1 MVKRFSLFAL
11 FLMALVAVV
20 PAFGQEEAVDYET
33 VDPTGQTVTFWHQ
46 HTGAREE
53 ALTAIADD
61 FNATNEWGITVE
73 ISQQGNYDDIY
84 QKMTSVIASGG
95 EGMPNLVV
103 AYQNQ
108 SATYQLTDS
117 LVDINALI
125 ASETWGLTEE
135 EEADF
140 FPGFYNADV
149 FPTFGGQR
157 LGFPPNRSME
167 MMYYNASWLAELR
180 EAGAISFDGPPQTPE
195 QFKEAACAASANPFS
210 GATGDPANSI
220 GYELSN
226 DASRFASWTFAHGGD
241 IFDYETGDYTLNNE
255 AAVAALTFLQS
266 LFTDG
271 CARPVTEAFGD
282 QTNFGAGTTLFTVS
296 SSSGITFYEA
306 AVAEGAG
313 FDYSVAAIPHTTEEP
328 VMNLYGA
335 SVSIP
340 KTTPEQELAAWLFV
354 KFYTNAENQSK
365 WAVASNYFPVR
376 ASAAESPEVKEELD
390 TNPVYKAAFD
400 LLPYGQPE
408 PPTPGYDAVRI
419 EMQNAMVEITESEVD
434 VQETLDALNTT
445 ANDILDAQ

>member
-11 FLMALVAVV
+11 FLMALVAIV
-20 PAFGQEEAVDYET
+20 PAFGQDEAVDYES
-33 VDPTGQTVTFWHQ
+33 VDPTGQTVEFWHQ
-46 HTGAREE
+46 HTGARAE
-53 ALTAIADD
+53 ALDAIVAD

-73 ISQQGNYDDIY
+73 ATNQGSYDDIY

-117 LVDINALI
+117 LVDMNALVN
-125 ASETWGLTEE
+125 SEKWGLSADEQ
-135 EEADF
+135 ADF
-140 FPGFYNADV
+140 FPGFFNADV
-149 FPTFGGQR
+149 FPTFDGQR

-167 MMYYNASWLAELR
+167 MMYYNADWLKELKA
-180 EAGAISFDGPPQTPE
+180 AGAIDFDGPPQTPE
-195 QFKEAACAASANPFS
+195 QFKAAACAATKNPFS
-210 GATGDPANSI
+210 KATGDAANSI
-220 GYELSN
+220 GYELSV

-241 IFDYETGDYTLNNE
+241 IFDYDTGEYTLNND
-255 AAVAALTFLQS
+255 AAVAALTFIQS
-266 LFTDG
+266 LYADG
-271 CARPVTEAFGD
+271 CARTVTEAFGD
-282 QTNFGAGTTLFTVS
+282 QTNFGAGTTLFTIG
-296 SSSGITFYEA
+296 SSSGITFYET
-306 AVAEGAG
+306 AVADGAG
-313 FDYSVAAIPHTTEEP
+313 FDYSVGAIPHTTDDP

-340 KTTPEQELAAWLFV
+340 KTTPEQEVAAWLFV

-419 EMQNAMVEITESEVD
+419 EMQNAMVDIAGGAD
-434 VQETLDALNTT
+434 VKETLDALNTK
-445 ANDILDAQ
+445 ANDILASQ